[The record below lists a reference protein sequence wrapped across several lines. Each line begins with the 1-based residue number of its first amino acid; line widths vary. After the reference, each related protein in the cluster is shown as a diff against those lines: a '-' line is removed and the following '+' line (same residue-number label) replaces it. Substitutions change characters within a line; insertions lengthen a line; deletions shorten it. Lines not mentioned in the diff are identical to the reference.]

1 MRPQHGGRGCGTKTD
16 LSGMQGAD
24 GFSLKTKAGSFPLQP
39 VRSETLAVPYSTV
52 LNCAVS
58 VDCSSRE
65 SCRKYSGSL
74 PSSPI
79 LSPDSWLLAPVCS
92 GAQLLLRFGGRPL
105 LQFPNGPGLP
115 GLGSG

>member
-58 VDCSSRE
+58 VE
-65 SCRKYSGSL
+65 AVAGKAAGSTRVVYL
-74 PSSPI
+74 V
-79 LSPDSWLLAPVCS
+79 LL
-92 GAQLLLRFGGRPL
+92 F
-105 LQFPNGPGLP
+105 
-115 GLGSG
+115 

>member
-39 VRSETLAVPYSTV
+39 GRSETLAVPYSTV

-58 VDCSSRE
+58 VDCSSGE

-79 LSPDSWLLAPVCS
+79 LSPDSWLLFAQGTAPTAFRRSPSAAV
-92 GAQLLLRFGGRPL
+92 PEW
-105 LQFPNGPGLP
+105 P
-115 GLGSG
+115 